1 MTRRTWRKGDLLIS
15 YGSPVITTFGDDD
28 EKIESMRD
36 VIYFYYDI
44 TILHGKKTIFS
55 ASTHDFPKVQNL
67 PAIIDHI
74 LTFDRAKAYALER
87 TVDGGFIR
95 DVDYA
100 QIVLE
105 DAFGMG
111 NEYYYKIER
120 YDYSVKQEDEE
131 SPKKWSEYTLTIGR
145 ALLGR
150 DDDGVFREDFG
161 EAIVIKYLTAEEL
174 MALKNTAEAFCD
186 VAIWDYNEG
195 IKEALK

>member
-15 YGSPVITTFGDDD
+15 YGNPIITTFGADD

-55 ASTHDFPKVQNL
+55 ASTHDFPKVPSL
-67 PAIIDHI
+67 PAFLEHI
-74 LTFDRAKAYALER
+74 LTFDMTKGYALER
-87 TVDGGFIR
+87 TEDGGFVR
-95 DVDYA
+95 NVDYA
-100 QIVLE
+100 QLVLE
-105 DAFGMG
+105 DAFGMD

-174 MALKNTAEAFCD
+174 MALKSTAEAFCEA
-186 VAIWDYNEG
+186 AIRDYNESVEVA
-195 IKEALK
+195 KT

>member
-15 YGSPVITTFGDDD
+15 YGSPVITTFGD
-28 EKIESMRD
+28 EEEMIESMRD

-55 ASTHDFPKVQNL
+55 ACTHDFPKVQNL

-74 LTFDRAKAYALER
+74 LTIDMTKAYALER

-95 DVDYA
+95 NVDYA

-105 DAFGMG
+105 DAFGMD

-150 DDDGVFREDFG
+150 DDGGVFREDFG
-161 EAIVIKYLTAEEL
+161 DAIVIKYLTAEEL
-174 MALKNTAEAFCD
+174 MALKSTAEAFCEA
-186 VAIWDYNEG
+186 AIRDYNESVEVA
-195 IKEALK
+195 KT